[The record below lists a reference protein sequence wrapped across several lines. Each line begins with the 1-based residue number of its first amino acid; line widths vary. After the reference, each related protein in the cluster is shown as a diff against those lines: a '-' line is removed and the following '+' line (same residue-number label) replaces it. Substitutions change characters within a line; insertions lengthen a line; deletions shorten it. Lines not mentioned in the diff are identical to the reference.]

1 MEGEGDILQ
10 KFKDTG
16 CVINELSPADIEKFR
31 KVVEP
36 VKQEYMKKYGEEA
49 CKAFGVTK

>member
-1 MEGEGDILQ
+1 MWKEKEISCRSS
-10 KFKDTG
+10 KT
-16 CVINELSPADIEKFR
+16 PADIEEFR